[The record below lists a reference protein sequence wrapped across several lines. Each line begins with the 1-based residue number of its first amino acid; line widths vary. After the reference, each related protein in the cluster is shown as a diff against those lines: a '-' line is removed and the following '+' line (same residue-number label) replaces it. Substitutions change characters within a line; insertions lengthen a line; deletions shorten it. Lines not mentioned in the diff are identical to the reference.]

1 LADGP
6 GCKLVTG
13 PMRLKR
19 RPGIV
24 EQIVRLIALPGGLR
38 GVGY

>member
-1 LADGP
+1 
-6 GCKLVTG
+6 
-13 PMRLKR
+13 MRLKR